1 MRPPIS
7 GKAAET
13 LTKETNAP
21 YGLEHKQPC
30 INTSTYLP
38 MKKLGQYIEKINS
51 SKNPEEAFEDL
62 CSIMK
67 EHGYDRVAYSL
78 VTEHPSLG
86 LPRQHGLATSYPDD
100 WMKYYKAKNYMKID
114 PVTLRVLASRKPFF
128 WSDVTANP
136 DLFAPSLQLMN
147 EAQEAGVSDGIGFS
161 LTGPPGELV
170 GVGLARTAPAKEK
183 DYRFLAGAY
192 LLSVYFHE
200 TYCDM
205 LSRPV
210 KVELTGREREVLC
223 WASEGKTDDEMSTIL
238 NISENTIRFHWKNI
252 FRKLEVY
259 GRMYAVTKAVR
270 LQVINP
276 ALVVTYR
283 KQ

>member
-1 MRPPIS
+1 
-7 GKAAET
+7 
-13 LTKETNAP
+13 
-21 YGLEHKQPC
+21 
-30 INTSTYLP
+30 
-38 MKKLGQYIEKINS
+38 MKKLGQYIEIINS
-51 SKNPEEAFEDL
+51 SKTPEEAFEKF

-78 VTEHPSLG
+78 VTDHPSLG

-100 WMKYYKAKNYMKID
+100 WMKYYKENNYMEID

-136 DLFAPSLQLMN
+136 DLSAPSLQLMN

-161 LTGPPGELV
+161 LTGSPGELV
-170 GVGLARTAPAKEK
+170 GVGLARTAPARGK

-200 TYCDM
+200 TYRDM
-205 LSRPV
+205 LSKPL
-210 KVELTGREREVLC
+210 KVELTVREREILY
-223 WASEGKTDDEMSTIL
+223 WAAEGKTNDEMSTIL
-238 NISENTIRFHWKNI
+238 NISTNTVRFHWKNI

-270 LQVINP
+270 LQLINP

-283 KQ
+283 KR